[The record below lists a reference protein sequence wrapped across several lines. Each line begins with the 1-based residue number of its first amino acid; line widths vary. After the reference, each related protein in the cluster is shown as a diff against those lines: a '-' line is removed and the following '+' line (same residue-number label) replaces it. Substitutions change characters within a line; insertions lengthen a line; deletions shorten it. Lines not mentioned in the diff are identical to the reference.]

1 MSKSLVLS
9 FSRNN
14 PISAGHQKL
23 FQAVKKIGQQKNATV
38 KCYMSQTHNNKKD
51 PITYEQKVNLAKQLM
66 PDLASQFVI
75 DKSVKSVIDVLKAN
89 SNKEVDLY
97 FVAGSDRVP
106 EYKTLLNKYNGK
118 DYTYKSIEVVSA
130 GERDPDAEGV
140 TGISGTKMRE
150 FAVNGDFKSF
160 KSGAPVGANE
170 KVVKEMYNIVR
181 DSLGVKEAVKE
192 SEQKVITSKIYYDG
206 GLYEDSNGNAYDYF
220 IGTMTDGIEFASKFG
235 YGFKPVS
242 NYQMEDIV
250 SEAVKKVVKKAGKT
264 TADES
269 TKQIKVGTAKNKVVV
284 NPSLHEYGKTK

>member
-1 MSKSLVLS
+1 MAKALVLS

-14 PISAGHQKL
+14 PISLGHQKL

-51 PITYEQKVNLAKQLM
+51 PIPHEQKVSLAKRLM

-106 EYKTLLNKYNGK
+106 EYTTLLNKYNGK

-160 KSGAPVGANE
+160 KNGAPVGANE
-170 KVVKEMYNIVR
+170 KVIKEMFDAVR
-181 DSLGVKEAVKE
+181 NSLVIKESVQE
-192 SEQKVITSKIYYDG
+192 SEQAIITAKIFYDG
-206 GLYEDSNGNAYDYF
+206 GLYEDSNGHAFDYF
-220 IGTMTDGIEFASKFG
+220 IGPLSEGLEFASKFS
-235 YGFKPVS
+235 YGFKPVTTSMDDIITEATKKKLKKDDTTS
-242 NYQMEDIV
+242 NSV
-250 SEAVKKVVKKAGKT
+250 
-264 TADES
+264 
-269 TKQIKVGTAKNKVVV
+269 KQIPIGNAKNKVVV
-284 NPSLHEYGKTK
+284 NPDYNEYGKNK